1 MNRYYCDLH
10 IHSCL
15 SPCGDMDM
23 TPVNIVNMAR
33 LNGLDIIALTDHNT
47 VKNCPAAIACG
58 KEAGLLVLPGME
70 LTTEEEAHVLC
81 LFAEM
86 EGAEAFEHEV
96 DKRRVYIENRAE
108 IFGRQVVMDA
118 EERELEELPY
128 LLTAATQITCFEV
141 AAIAAACGGV
151 ALPAHIDRDSYS
163 IPANLGFISEDMG
176 FRTVEFSLTGAN
188 NGARER
194 LRGRYPEG
202 LLEISNSD
210 AHYLGQIAE
219 REHAIALPAC
229 TEKEMIAKL
238 RGW

>member
-1 MNRYYCDLH
+1 MRKNTCAQAVNRYYCDLH

-118 EERELEELPY
+118 E
-128 LLTAATQITCFEV
+128 
-141 AAIAAACGGV
+141 
-151 ALPAHIDRDSYS
+151 
-163 IPANLGFISEDMG
+163 
-176 FRTVEFSLTGAN
+176 
-188 NGARER
+188 
-194 LRGRYPEG
+194 
-202 LLEISNSD
+202 
-210 AHYLGQIAE
+210 
-219 REHAIALPAC
+219 
-229 TEKEMIAKL
+229 
-238 RGW
+238 